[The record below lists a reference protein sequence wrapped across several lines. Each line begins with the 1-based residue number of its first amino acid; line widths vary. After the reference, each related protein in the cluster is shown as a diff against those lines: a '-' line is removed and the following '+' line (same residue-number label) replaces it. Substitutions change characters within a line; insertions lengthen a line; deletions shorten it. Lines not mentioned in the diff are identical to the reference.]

1 MGGSEYLPV
10 SSRNPQRKCSNPRGY
25 PQDRRNQLNGK
36 GPSINLS
43 LEWAREKIGFHLEIT
58 ARMGHKFFRIA
69 IMHRRESHSSA
80 KEHRTPV
87 LEITFLLVFGKCCAV
102 VC

>member
-1 MGGSEYLPV
+1 MNTYQSLPGILKG
-10 SSRNPQRKCSNPRGY
+10 NAQILEDILE
-25 PQDRRNQLNGK
+25 DRRNQLNGK

-43 LEWAREKIGFHLEIT
+43 LEWAREKIGFHLEIK